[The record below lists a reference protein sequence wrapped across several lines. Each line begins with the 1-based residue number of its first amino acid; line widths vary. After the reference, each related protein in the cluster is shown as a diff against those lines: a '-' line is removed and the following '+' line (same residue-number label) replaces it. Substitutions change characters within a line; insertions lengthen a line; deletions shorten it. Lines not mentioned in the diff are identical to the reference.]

1 MPSKTQTLKFKR
13 TVNAPPAEV
22 YRMFTNS
29 TALREWLCDAAQTDP
44 HKGGRVH
51 LWWNSGYYTTGE
63 FTVLSPDKK
72 VAFTWSGRGEPDATQ
87 VQVSLTG
94 KNGGTALTLTH
105 AGFGSGKTWSKSVQ
119 EFTRGW
125 EKNLENL
132 QSVLETGQDL
142 RFTLRP
148 MLGVNIGEFNAEIAA
163 KLGVP
168 VSEGIRLDG
177 VGEGM
182 GAHAAG
188 LQKNDVLVG
197 FGGKKVTG
205 WPSLVSVL
213 QTRRASDKVPVVFYR
228 GKEKK
233 TVTMELSRRP
243 LPEVP
248 STADALAEA
257 VRKMYA
263 GLDAELAQCFEGVSE
278 EDASRRP
285 APGEWSA
292 KETVAHLI
300 IGERDTHAWIADL
313 IGSQERWSDD
323 GSGNILVRHGA
334 TAAVYSTIP
343 ALLEELQRNEAE
355 TVAMLAALPAE
366 FVARKGSYWRL
377 GYSLLS
383 LADHTREHFAQ
394 IRAAIVAAR
403 KQ

>member
-1 MPSKTQTLKFKR
+1 MPSKTQSLKFKR

-29 TALREWLCDAAQTDP
+29 TALREWLCDAAQADP

-63 FTVLSPDKK
+63 FTALSPDRK

-105 AGFGSGKTWSKSVQ
+105 ARLGSGKAWANFVR

-125 EKNLENL
+125 EKNLDNL

-168 VSEGIRLDG
+168 MTEGIRLDG

-188 LQKNDVLVG
+188 LRKNDVLVG

-213 QTRRASDKVPVVFYR
+213 QTRR
-228 GKEKK
+228 
-233 TVTMELSRRP
+233 
-243 LPEVP
+243 
-248 STADALAEA
+248 
-257 VRKMYA
+257 
-263 GLDAELAQCFEGVSE
+263 
-278 EDASRRP
+278 
-285 APGEWSA
+285 
-292 KETVAHLI
+292 
-300 IGERDTHAWIADL
+300 
-313 IGSQERWSDD
+313 
-323 GSGNILVRHGA
+323 
-334 TAAVYSTIP
+334 
-343 ALLEELQRNEAE
+343 
-355 TVAMLAALPAE
+355 
-366 FVARKGSYWRL
+366 
-377 GYSLLS
+377 
-383 LADHTREHFAQ
+383 
-394 IRAAIVAAR
+394 
-403 KQ
+403 